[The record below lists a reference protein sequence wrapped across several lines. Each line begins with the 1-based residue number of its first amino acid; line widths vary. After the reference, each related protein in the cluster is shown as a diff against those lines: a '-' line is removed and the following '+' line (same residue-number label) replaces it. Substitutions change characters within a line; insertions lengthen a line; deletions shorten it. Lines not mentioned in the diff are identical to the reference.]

1 MQPRCMKTVTLS
13 SGRRLGLLV
22 LVEGLC
28 VSLEGEPGEY
38 PVVAVRRADTLYL
51 TTEAY
56 SGHPPLVS
64 DHIF

>member
-1 MQPRCMKTVTLS
+1 MKTVTLS
-13 SGRRLGLLV
+13 WQTARSPPV

-56 SGHPPLVS
+56 SVTRPGLGLYL
-64 DHIF
+64 